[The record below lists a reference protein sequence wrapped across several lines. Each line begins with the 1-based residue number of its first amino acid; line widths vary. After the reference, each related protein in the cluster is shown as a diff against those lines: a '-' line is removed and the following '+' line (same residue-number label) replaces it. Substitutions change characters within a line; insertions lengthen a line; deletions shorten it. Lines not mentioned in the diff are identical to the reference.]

1 MSLPDYCVYIGA
13 HTVGYTQRPGRV
25 LGSGLLGGATVINI
39 FTVRTK
45 TSDRVTRPRASS
57 SVPNRG
63 SPPRNRVRSMEFEPT
78 PADRNQANTSEA
90 ETKVE
95 LCTRKQFTSSE
106 SKLLRYLHFQSE
118 LEMRNIGKHFSFA
131 LKQIA
136 FL

>member
-1 MSLPDYCVYIGA
+1 
-13 HTVGYTQRPGRV
+13 
-25 LGSGLLGGATVINI
+25 
-39 FTVRTK
+39 
-45 TSDRVTRPRASS
+45 
-57 SVPNRG
+57 
-63 SPPRNRVRSMEFEPT
+63 MEFEPT